1 MNSLEFITAP
11 VLLKQFKNKDGED
24 QHGAIL
30 QLDARDYFFPHYAVQ
45 VTLSGWAE
53 LPDGECYRDIHAIV
67 VAYTD
72 QRDLGDVIV
81 AVMDALG
88 HTSLFGDADSITDIK
103 VLEAK

>member
-1 MNSLEFITAP
+1 MKGLEFLTDP
-11 VLLKQFKNKDGED
+11 VLLKQFKNKYGED

-45 VTLSGWAE
+45 VTLSGRAE
-53 LPDGECYRDIHAIV
+53 LPDGECYCDTHTIA

-72 QRDLGDVIV
+72 QRDLGKVIV

-88 HTSLFGDADSITDIK
+88 HTGLFGEADSITDIK
-103 VLEAK
+103 VLESK